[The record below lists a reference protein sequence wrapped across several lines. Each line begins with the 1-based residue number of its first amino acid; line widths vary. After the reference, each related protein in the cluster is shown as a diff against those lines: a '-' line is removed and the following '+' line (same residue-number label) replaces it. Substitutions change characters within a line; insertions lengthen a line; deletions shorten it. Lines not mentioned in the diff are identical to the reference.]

1 MKILSLPIEKEAH
14 LRTKKVIIH
23 FEILTSLIQKAKL
36 FNQFNNKELLNSKN
50 KKMCVT
56 QEEVNDYRYELVLR
70 NKYELVVK
78 TEGQFAYGTNRRN
91 KDLFDESKVVIEN
104 IPSFSMKGNDKSENE
119 ELIDTSASSSTN
131 KRKRNQRKK
140 KETRKKAGRKKTKSN
155 NKKKKK

>member
-1 MKILSLPIEKEAH
+1 
-14 LRTKKVIIH
+14 
-23 FEILTSLIQKAKL
+23 
-36 FNQFNNKELLNSKN
+36 
-50 KKMCVT
+50 MCVT
-56 QEEVNDYRYELVLR
+56 KEEVNDYRYELVLR

-104 IPSFSMKGNDKSENE
+104 SPSFSMKGNDKSENE

-140 KETRKKAGRKKTKSN
+140 KETKKKAGRKKTKSN